1 MEYYVYKH
9 TRLKDGSTFY
19 IGKGKGKR
27 FSSEKGR
34 NDYWNR
40 IVRKDGGFTV
50 EILKEGLSN
59 DEACELEI
67 KLISDIGLSNLSNLA
82 EGGQGGDTRKGFTKE
97 EYDLWLKRKSEAQ
110 TGKTSYWK
118 DKERPKHSQML
129 KSKHEMGVYDYKQ
142 FSEPKSD
149 EHKQKMSESAIER
162 IRPMVKCVKCG
173 KEVPNTHIAQH
184 QRGKKC
190 ITIN

>member
-82 EGGQGGDTRKGFTKE
+82 EGKIK
-97 EYDLWLKRKSEAQ
+97 
-110 TGKTSYWK
+110 K
-118 DKERPKHSQML
+118 D
-129 KSKHEMGVYDYKQ
+129 
-142 FSEPKSD
+142 
-149 EHKQKMSESAIER
+149 
-162 IRPMVKCVKCG
+162 
-173 KEVPNTHIAQH
+173 PNTL
-184 QRGKKC
+184 RC
-190 ITIN
+190 